1 VDTTKNVEGAAIDP
15 TTILKNCGL
24 KRTLGRVKIL
34 EILVGLDRPMTGK
47 ELLNRLG
54 TDAVDPASVYRI
66 LNAFF
71 ELKVVHRIEGA
82 DNINRYALNRGEDM
96 HPHFT
101 CRTCGKM
108 KCLTMTTFPHIDIDM
123 DFMEE
128 GYLVERESISLVGL
142 CPGCRV

>member
-1 VDTTKNVEGAAIDP
+1 METTENLEGVTFDP
-15 TTILKNCGL
+15 AVILKKCGL

-34 EILVGLDRPMTGK
+34 EILMELERPMTGK

-54 TDAVDPASVYRI
+54 NDAVDPASVYRI

-71 ELKVVHRIEGA
+71 SLGVVHRIEGA
-82 DNINRYALNRGEDM
+82 DNVNRYALNRGEDM

-108 KCLTMTTFPHIDIDM
+108 ECLKEAPNPSID
-123 DFMEE
+123 FVRE

-142 CPGCRV
+142 CPRCRV